1 MILKE
6 IRRAALMLPQ
16 LYFDNVGSHL
26 YSFLLYILC
35 TAPMYTLSSGRVR
48 FGAFELDLST
58 GELRSIKAPDPN
70 NRVLLREQVFQVL
83 RMLLEREGKIVT
95 REEIKSGL
103 WPNDTVVDFDQS
115 INATIKALRRALG
128 DSADNPRYIETLAR
142 RGYRLMVTTEYLESA
157 PGIAP
162 GEAAEAPLQSSSL
175 TGKKVS
181 HYRVLDVI
189 GGGGMGMVFKAEDLK
204 LGRLVALKF
213 LPEEFAG
220 DAFALKRFER
230 EAQTA
235 SALSHPNICTIYEIE
250 EHEGQPFIAMELLQ
264 GENLRDH
271 LSASKQK
278 RLPLPELLGI
288 SAQICDG
295 LQAAHDKGIIHRDVK
310 PANIFLCKSGT
321 VKILDFGLA
330 KLAGSDVV
338 LDSAEAVRAT
348 ERATPS
354 TESLTKAL
362 TRTGTTAGT
371 AQYMSPEQVRHE
383 ELDTRSDLFS
393 FGLVV
398 YEMACGQRAF
408 TGQTLVEVHEAIL
421 HQPPAP
427 ARARNPVLPRSLDL
441 VLAKAL
447 EKDRNRRYQ
456 SATAL
461 KDDLKRI
468 TREVHPARRWTRRAL
483 AAGALLAVGALSVW
497 RYEVY
502 RHRITLAPT
511 DTIVLADV
519 DNRTNDPV
527 FDDALNNALRYEMEQ
542 TPYLNVLGL
551 DKAYASMGQ
560 LKLAP
565 TTRITPGIARQI
577 CSKTNSKMVVSDS
590 IADAGNRY
598 QLEMRAVD
606 CGSGATLAE
615 EQEDI
620 NSRNEVVHELGVTAV
635 RLRSKLREPSDS
647 LARFNQPLEKALS
660 ASPEALQA
668 GTQGAKLYLAGD
680 AEGALKLNQQAVE
693 LDPNFALMYWRMGAA
708 YLFLGNTELSAAS
721 YTHAYQLRDRLTE
734 RDRLNNEIDYY
745 GRVTGDWEKEYSS
758 VLRFLEVFP
767 RDVLA
772 HANLRAAFVH
782 LGQPDRAADEAAET
796 ARLRP
801 SPYYFGS
808 AIQSIRFAS
817 RFNEAKS
824 WLAQADTLKLDNSL
838 IRRERLIVAFAT
850 GDRDNVEKILKEEER
865 GGYREDFLYE
875 HSLIEIQQ
883 GRFRS
888 AERLRLQALGRT
900 SKASNA
906 DWWVV
911 FSALEDAE
919 VGNDVQARRY
929 EGKAAGSP
937 LDRNS
942 KIALALALARSGRTA
957 EAGKLVDQISA
968 ERPEDTLV
976 QHYFIPTIRAAIKL
990 RQHDPAAA
998 IDLLRGTAK
1007 YDLAFTGSFDS
1018 VYPAYIRGLAYV
1030 GVGDGQSAVA
1040 QFRKLIDNPGFSVRH
1055 VIGPLARLQLGRAQK
1070 MMGDNASARKSYEEF
1085 LSIWKDADADV
1096 PIYRQ
1101 AKAEYAQLQKHRSPD
1116 AMTTA
1121 SRSAK

>member
-1 MILKE
+1 
-6 IRRAALMLPQ
+6 
-16 LYFDNVGSHL
+16 
-26 YSFLLYILC
+26 
-35 TAPMYTLSSGRVR
+35 MYTLPSGRVL

-58 GELRSIKAPDPN
+58 GELRSTEAPDATN
-70 NRVLLREQVFQVL
+70 KVLLREQVFQVL
-83 RMLLEREGKIVT
+83 RMLLESEGKIVT
-95 REEIKSGL
+95 RGEIKGRL
-103 WPNDTVVDFDQS
+103 WPNDTVVDFDHS
-115 INATIKALRRALG
+115 INATIKTLRRALG

-142 RGYRLMVTTEYLESA
+142 RGYRLMVTTEYLEAA
-157 PGIAP
+157 PGSAT
-162 GEAAEAPLQSSSL
+162 GKATAEVPLKSSSL
-175 TGKKVS
+175 IGKKVS

-220 DAFALKRFER
+220 DAVALKRFER

-235 SALSHPNICTIYEIE
+235 SALNHPNICTIYEIE

-264 GENLRDH
+264 GDTLRDR
-271 LSASKQK
+271 LSDSKQQP
-278 RLPLPELLGI
+278 LPLPELLGI

-295 LQAAHDKGIIHRDVK
+295 LQAAHDKGIVHRDIK

-330 KLAGSDVV
+330 KLAGSE
-338 LDSAEAVRAT
+338 LGLEKAEVASTT
-348 ERATPS
+348 EPKTPS
-354 TESLTKAL
+354 SESLKNAL

-371 AQYMSPEQVRHE
+371 AGYMSPEQVRHE

-408 TGQTLVEVHEAIL
+408 TGQTLLDVHEAIL
-421 HQPPAP
+421 HQPSAP

-441 VLAKAL
+441 VLVKAL
-447 EKDRNRRYQ
+447 EKERDRRYQ

-461 KDDLKRI
+461 KDDLARI
-468 TREVHPARRWTRRAL
+468 ARETLPARRWKRRAL

-511 DTIVLADV
+511 DTIVLADA

-527 FDDALNNALRYEMEQ
+527 FDDALNTALRYEMEQ

-551 DKAYASMGQ
+551 DKAYATIGQ

-565 TTRITPGIARQI
+565 NTKITPVIARQI
-577 CSKTNSKMVVSDS
+577 CNKTNSKMVISDS

-598 QLEMRAVD
+598 HLEMKALD

-615 EQEDI
+615 ERTDI
-620 NSRNEVVHELGVTAV
+620 SARNQVVRELGATAV
-635 RLRSKLREPSDS
+635 RLRRKLGEPAESLTGFNQSLEKATSDS
-647 LARFNQPLEKALS
+647 L
-660 ASPEALQA
+660 EALQ
-668 GTQGAKLYLAGD
+668 TGAEGNKLFLAGNP
-680 AEGALKLNQQAVE
+680 EGALKLYQQAVE
-693 LDPNFALMYWRMGAA
+693 LDPNLALMHGRMGAA

-721 YTHAYQLRDRLTE
+721 YTRAYQLRDRLTE
-734 RDRLNNEIDYY
+734 KDRLNTEIAYY

-758 VLRFLEVFP
+758 VLRFLEIFP

-772 HANLRAAFVH
+772 HANLRAAFVY

-796 ARLRP
+796 ARLQP

-808 AIQSIRFAS
+808 AIQSIRFAG

-824 WLAQADTLKLDNSL
+824 WLAKADALKLDNSL

-850 GDRDNVEKILKEEER
+850 GDRNNVEKILKGEER
-865 GGYREDFLYE
+865 GSYREDFLHE

-883 GRFRS
+883 GRFHS
-888 AERLRLQALGRT
+888 AERLRLQASGRT
-900 SKASNA
+900 PKASNA

-911 FSALEDAE
+911 LSALEYAE
-919 VGNDVQARRY
+919 VGKDVEARRY
-929 EGKAAGSP
+929 ESKAAGSA
-937 LDRNS
+937 LDRENR
-942 KIALALALARSGRTA
+942 IALALALARSGRTA
-957 EAGKLVDQISA
+957 EAGSLADQIRA

-990 RQHDPAAA
+990 RQHNPVAA

-1018 VYPAYIRGLAYV
+1018 VYPAYIRGLAYL
-1030 GVGDGQSAVA
+1030 GLGDGQSAAV
-1040 QFRKLIDNPGFSVRH
+1040 QFQKLIDNPGFSVRH

-1070 MMGDNASARKSYEEF
+1070 LMGDNASASKSYEEF
-1085 LSIWKDADADV
+1085 LSTWKDADPDI
-1096 PIYRQ
+1096 PIYQQ
-1101 AKAEYAQLQKHRSPD
+1101 AKAEYAQFQKEGNQTR
-1116 AMTTA
+1116 
-1121 SRSAK
+1121 

>member
-1 MILKE
+1 M
-6 IRRAALMLPQ
+6 
-16 LYFDNVGSHL
+16 
-26 YSFLLYILC
+26 
-35 TAPMYTLSSGRVR
+35 
-48 FGAFELDLST
+48 
-58 GELRSIKAPDPN
+58 
-70 NRVLLREQVFQVL
+70 
-83 RMLLEREGKIVT
+83 
-95 REEIKSGL
+95 
-103 WPNDTVVDFDQS
+103 
-115 INATIKALRRALG
+115 
-128 DSADNPRYIETLAR
+128 
-142 RGYRLMVTTEYLESA
+142 TEYMESA
-157 PGIAP
+157 PGIAR
-162 GEAAEAPLQSSSL
+162 GEVTAEAPLQSSSL

-189 GGGGMGMVFKAEDLK
+189 GAGGMGVVFKAEDLK

-220 DAFALKRFER
+220 DAVALKRFER
-230 EAQTA
+230 EARTA
-235 SALSHPNICTIYEIE
+235 SALNHPNICTIYEIE

-264 GENLRDH
+264 GDNLRDH

-278 RLPLPELLGI
+278 PLPLPELLEI
-288 SAQICDG
+288 TAQICDG
-295 LQAAHDKGIIHRDVK
+295 LQAAHDKEIIHRDIK

-330 KLAGSDVV
+330 KLAGSDVAQER
-338 LDSAEAVRAT
+338 AEAASTTVPKT
-348 ERATPS
+348 SS
-354 TESLTKAL
+354 TESLKKAL

-371 AQYMSPEQVRHE
+371 AGYMSPEQVRHE

-408 TGQTLVEVHEAIL
+408 TGQTLVDLHQAIL
-421 HQPPAP
+421 GRPPAP

-447 EKDRNRRYQ
+447 EKDRDRRYQ

-461 KDDLKRI
+461 KDDLKWI

-511 DTIVLADV
+511 DTVVLADV

-527 FDDALNNALRYEMEQ
+527 FDDALNSALRYEMEQ
-542 TPYLNVLGL
+542 TPYLNLLGL
-551 DKAYASMGQ
+551 DKAYATIGQ

-565 TTRITPGIARQI
+565 TTKITPEIARQI
-577 CSKTNSKMVVSDS
+577 CIKTNSKMVISDS

-598 QLEMRAVD
+598 RLEMRALD

-635 RLRSKLREPSDS
+635 RLRSKLGEPSDS

-660 ASPEALQA
+660 ASLEALQA
-668 GTQGAKLYLAGD
+668 ATQGNKPYLAGD
-680 AEGALKLNQQAVE
+680 AEGALKLYQRAVE
-693 LDPNFALMYWRMGAA
+693 LDPNFALGYWRMGAA

-721 YTHAYQLRDRLTE
+721 YTRAYQLRDRLTE
-734 RDRLNNEIDYY
+734 KNRLNNEIDYY
-745 GRVTGDWEKEYSS
+745 GRVTGDWEKEYSA

-772 HANLRAAFVH
+772 HANLRAAFVY

-801 SPYYFGS
+801 SSYYFGS

-817 RFNEAKS
+817 RFSEAKS
-824 WLAQADTLKLDNSL
+824 WLAQADALKLDNSL
-838 IRRERLIVAFAT
+838 IRRERLVVAFAT
-850 GDRDNVEKILKEEER
+850 GDRGNVEKILKEEER
-865 GGYREDFLYE
+865 GSYREDFLYE

-883 GRFRS
+883 GRFHS

-911 FSALEDAE
+911 LSALENAE
-919 VGNDVQARRY
+919 VGMDVQARRY
-929 EGKAAGSP
+929 ESKAAGST
-937 LDRNS
+937 LDSNS
-942 KIALALALARSGRTA
+942 RIALALALARSGRTA
-957 EAGKLVDQISA
+957 EAGRLADQISA

-1007 YDLAFTGSFDS
+1007 YDLAFTGLVDS

-1030 GVGDGQSAVA
+1030 GLGDGQSAAA
-1040 QFRKLIDNPGFSVRH
+1040 QFQKLIDNPGFSVRH

-1085 LSIWKDADADV
+1085 LDIWKDADADLPV
-1096 PIYRQ
+1096 YRQ
-1101 AKAEYAQLQKHRSPD
+1101 AKAEYAQLENNGNQTR
-1116 AMTTA
+1116 
-1121 SRSAK
+1121 

>member
-1 MILKE
+1 MHTI
-6 IRRAALMLPQ
+6 P
-16 LYFDNVGSHL
+16 
-26 YSFLLYILC
+26 
-35 TAPMYTLSSGRVR
+35 SGRVL

-58 GELRSIKAPDPN
+58 GELRSIEAPDPN
-70 NRVLLREQVFQVL
+70 NQVLLREQVFQVL
-83 RMLLEREGKIVT
+83 RMLVEREGKIVT
-95 REEIKSGL
+95 RGEIKSRL
-103 WPNDTVVDFDQS
+103 WPNDTVVDFDRS
-115 INATIKALRRALG
+115 INATIKTLRRALG

-142 RGYRLMVTTEYLESA
+142 RGYRLMVTIEYLESA

-162 GEAAEAPLQSSSL
+162 GELTAEVPLQSSSL

-181 HYRVLDVI
+181 HYHVLDVI
-189 GGGGMGMVFKAEDLK
+189 GAGGMGMVFKAEDLK

-220 DAFALKRFER
+220 DAVALKRFER

-235 SALSHPNICTIYEIE
+235 SALNHPNICTIYEIE

-264 GENLRDH
+264 GDNLRDR

-278 RLPLPELLGI
+278 PLPLCELLEI

-295 LQAAHDKGIIHRDVK
+295 LQAAHDQGIIHRDIK

-330 KLAGSDVV
+330 KLAGSDGA
-338 LDSAEAVRAT
+338 LERAEAASTTVPKT
-348 ERATPS
+348 SS
-354 TESLTKAL
+354 TESLKKAL
-362 TRTGTTAGT
+362 TRTGATAGT
-371 AQYMSPEQVRHE
+371 AGYMSPEQVRHE

-398 YEMACGQRAF
+398 YEMACGHRAF
-408 TGQTLVEVHEAIL
+408 TGQTLVDVHEAIL

-427 ARARNPVLPRSLDL
+427 ARPRNPVLPRSLEL

-461 KDDLKRI
+461 KDDLARI
-468 TREVHPARRWTRRAL
+468 TREVHPARRRMRRAL
-483 AAGALLAVGALSVW
+483 ATGALLAVGALSVW

-519 DNRTNDPV
+519 DNRTGDPV
-527 FDDALNNALRYEMEQ
+527 FDDALNTALRYEMEQ

-551 DKAYASMGQ
+551 DKAYAAMGQ

-565 TTRITPGIARQI
+565 TSKITPEIARQT
-577 CSKTNSKMVVSDS
+577 CGKTNSKMVISDS

-598 QLEMRAVD
+598 HLEMRALD

-615 EQEDI
+615 ERTDI
-620 NSRNEVVHELGVTAV
+620 SARNQVVHELGATAV
-635 RLRSKLREPSDS
+635 RLRRKLGEPAES
-647 LARFNQPLEKALS
+647 LARFNQPLEKATS
-660 ASPEALQA
+660 ASLEALETGNE
-668 GTQGAKLYLAGD
+668 GTKLFLAGK
-680 AEGALKLNQQAVE
+680 AEGALKLYQQAVE
-693 LDPNFALMYWRMGAA
+693 LDPNLALMHGRMGAA
-708 YLFLGNTELSAAS
+708 SLFLGNTELSAAS
-721 YTHAYQLRDRLTE
+721 YTRAYQLRDRLTE
-734 RDRLNNEIDYY
+734 KDRLNTEIAYY

-758 VLRFLEVFP
+758 VLRLLEIFP
-767 RDVLA
+767 RDVFA
-772 HANLRAAFVH
+772 HANLRAAFVY
-782 LGQPDRAADEAAET
+782 LGQPDRAADEAVET
-796 ARLRP
+796 ARLQP
-801 SPYYFGS
+801 SSYYFGS

-824 WLAQADTLKLDNSL
+824 WLAKADALKLDNSL

-865 GGYREDFLYE
+865 GSYREDFLHE

-883 GRFRS
+883 GRFHS

-911 FSALEDAE
+911 LSALEDAE
-919 VGNDVQARRY
+919 VGKDVQARRY
-929 EGKAAGSP
+929 ESKAAGSQ
-937 LDRNS
+937 LDRLN
-942 KIALALALARSGRTA
+942 KTALALALARSGRTA
-957 EAGKLVDQISA
+957 EAGRLADLISA
-968 ERPEDTLV
+968 EKPEDTLV

-1007 YDLAFTGSFDS
+1007 YDLAFTGSFES
-1018 VYPAYIRGLAYV
+1018 VYPAYIRGLAYM
-1030 GVGDGQSAVA
+1030 GLGDGQSAAA
-1040 QFRKLIDNPGFSVRH
+1040 QFQKLIDNPGFSVRH

-1070 MMGDNASARKSYEEF
+1070 MMGDNASARESYEEF
-1085 LSIWKDADADV
+1085 LSTWKGADADLPV
-1096 PIYRQ
+1096 YRQ
-1101 AKAEYAQLQKHRSPD
+1101 AKAEYALLQKSKQPR
-1116 AMTTA
+1116 AMTP
-1121 SRSAK
+1121 

>member
-1 MILKE
+1 M
-6 IRRAALMLPQ
+6 
-16 LYFDNVGSHL
+16 H
-26 YSFLLYILC
+26 
-35 TAPMYTLSSGRVR
+35 TLSSGRVR

-58 GELRSIKAPDPN
+58 GELRSIEASDPTN
-70 NRVLLREQVFQVL
+70 KVLLREQVFQVL
-83 RMLLEREGKIVT
+83 RTLLEREGKIVT
-95 REEIKSGL
+95 REEIKNRL
-103 WPNDTVVDFDQS
+103 WPNDTVVDFDHS
-115 INATIKALRRALG
+115 INAAMKTLRRALG
-128 DSADNPRYIETLAR
+128 DSADKPRYIETLAR
-142 RGYRLMVTTEYLESA
+142 RGYRLMVVAEYLEST
-157 PGIAP
+157 PGIVP
-162 GEAAEAPLQSSSL
+162 GEVTPEAPLQSSSL
-175 TGKKVS
+175 IGKKVS

-213 LPEEFAG
+213 LPEEMAG

-235 SALSHPNICTIYEIE
+235 SALNHPNICTIYEIE

-264 GENLRDH
+264 GDSLRDR
-271 LSASKQK
+271 LSASKQQP
-278 RLPLPELLGI
+278 LPLPELLGI
-288 SAQICDG
+288 AAQISDG
-295 LQAAHDKGIIHRDVK
+295 LQAAHDKGIIHRDIK

-330 KLAGSDVV
+330 KLAGSDVAV
-338 LDSAEAVRAT
+338 ERAEAASTTVPKT
-348 ERATPS
+348 SS
-354 TESLTKAL
+354 TENLTKAL

-371 AQYMSPEQVRHE
+371 AGYMSPEQVRQE

-408 TGQTLVEVHEAIL
+408 TGQTLVDVHEAIL

-427 ARARNPVLPRSLDL
+427 ARARNPVLPHSLDL

-447 EKDRNRRYQ
+447 EKDRNRRYR
-456 SATAL
+456 SATAM

-468 TREVHPARRWTRRAL
+468 TPEVHPARGRRAV
-483 AAGALLAVGALSVW
+483 AAGLLLAVGALTVW

-502 RHRITLAPT
+502 RHRIALAPT
-511 DTIVLADV
+511 DTIVLAEV
-519 DNRTNDPV
+519 DNRTNDPI
-527 FDDALNNALRYEMEQ
+527 FDGALNSALRYEMEQ
-542 TPYLNVLGL
+542 TPYLNLLGL
-551 DKAYASMGQ
+551 DKAYATMGQ
-560 LKLAP
+560 LQLAP
-565 TTRITPGIARQI
+565 TTKITPEVALQI
-577 CSKTNSKMVVSDS
+577 CRKTNSKMAISDS

-598 QLEMRAVD
+598 HLEMRALD

-615 EQEDI
+615 ERTDI
-620 NSRNEVVHELGVTAV
+620 SARNQVVHELGATAV
-635 RLRSKLREPSDS
+635 RLRTKLGEPAES
-647 LARFNQPLEKALS
+647 LARFNQPLEKATSTSL
-660 ASPEALQA
+660 EALQTGA
-668 GTQGAKLYLAGD
+668 EGTKLFLAGH
-680 AEGALKLNQQAVE
+680 AEDALKLYQQAVE
-693 LDPNFALMYWRMGAA
+693 LDPNLALMHGRLGAA

-721 YTHAYQLRDRLTE
+721 YTRAYQLRDRLTE
-734 RDRLNNEIDYY
+734 KDRLNTEIAYY

-758 VLRFLEVFP
+758 VLRFLEIFP

-772 HANLRAAFVH
+772 HANLRAAFVY
-782 LGQPDRAADEAAET
+782 LGQPDRAADEAVET
-796 ARLRP
+796 ARLQP
-801 SPYYFGS
+801 TSYYFGS

-824 WLAQADTLKLDNSL
+824 WLAKADALKLDNSL

-865 GGYREDFLYE
+865 GSYREDFLHE

-883 GRFRS
+883 GGFHS
-888 AERLRLQALGRT
+888 AERLRLQAWGRT
-900 SKASNA
+900 SKAGNA

-911 FSALEDAE
+911 LSALEDAE
-919 VGNDVQARRY
+919 VGKDVEARRY
-929 EGKAAGSP
+929 ESQAAKSQ
-937 LDRNS
+937 LDRYN
-942 KIALALALARSGRTA
+942 KIALALALARSGQTA
-957 EAGKLVDQISA
+957 EAGRLADQSSA

-998 IDLLRGTAK
+998 IDLLRGTAR
-1007 YDLAFTGSFDS
+1007 YDLAFTGSFES
-1018 VYPAYIRGLAYV
+1018 VYPAYIRGLAYL
-1030 GVGDGQSAVA
+1030 GLGDGQSAAA
-1040 QFRKLIDNPGFSVRH
+1040 QFQKLIDNPGFSVRH

-1085 LSIWKDADADV
+1085 LRIWKDADADLPV
-1096 PIYRQ
+1096 YRQ
-1101 AKAEYAQLQKHRSPD
+1101 AKAEYAQLQKHREPD

-1121 SRSAK
+1121 PGSAR